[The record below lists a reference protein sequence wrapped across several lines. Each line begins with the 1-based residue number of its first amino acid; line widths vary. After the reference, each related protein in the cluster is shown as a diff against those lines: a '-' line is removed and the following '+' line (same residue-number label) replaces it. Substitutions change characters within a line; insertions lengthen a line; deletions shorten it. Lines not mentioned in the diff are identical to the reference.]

1 MSEMKIHVPDI
12 PEEGLLRE
20 AALPVTIQDHA
31 KPDTA
36 QVFVKI
42 FRFGRRVL
50 VEGSVKIS
58 VKVACSRCLKDM
70 SLPLDL
76 TFREEYLPAEESGKG
91 NEQELTN
98 TELDLGFYTNDELD
112 ITELVK
118 EQILLAVPMKPL
130 CRDDCRGLCTRC
142 GKDLNRG
149 PCGCRKKEIDPRLA
163 PLAKF
168 KELLKDRKE

>member
-1 MSEMKIHVPDI
+1 MKIQVPDI
-12 PEEGLLRE
+12 SEEGLLQE
-20 AALPVTIQDHA
+20 TDLPVPIHDHA
-31 KPDTA
+31 RPDIA
-36 QVFVKI
+36 HVLIKL
-42 FRFGRRVL
+42 FRFGKRVL
-50 VEGSVKIS
+50 VEGSARIAVTIN
-58 VKVACSRCLKDM
+58 CSRCLKDA

-91 NEQELTN
+91 NEQELSN
-98 TELDLGFYTNDELD
+98 KDLDISYYANDELD

-130 CRDDCRGLCTRC
+130 CREDCRGLCPHC

-149 PCGCRKKEIDPRLA
+149 SCGCRKEEIDPRLA

-168 KELLKDRKE
+168 RELLKDRKE